1 MNDSVYIPFLFG
13 NHSAEY
19 ISEIFHKCEIGVVN
33 RVDML
38 ELRGLKIN
46 KEKIYS
52 AFVHFE
58 HWYSSAN
65 ADFLRSL
72 LNSKSVAKIKLSL
85 CEYEN
90 PSRYWVIKK
99 MRTRK
104 CCVSWLRERSCVK
117 VYEMASRE
125 ELKATVSV
133 MSVELAIYKEKLE
146 YLMSKITDDSLTNPI
161 NSYNCYEP
169 VASSVYEYESDV
181 QIPQYEEDEEEDE
194 EYEEDEEDEEKSQ
207 LNYDIGDYRANNVHE
222 DEDEDYYEEDDNDHY
237 NQWKYD
243 NEMDNS
249 DLTKEMREDE
259 YPSQC
264 YSRFVWEK

>member
-1 MNDSVYIPFLFG
+1 MNDSIYIPLLFA

-19 ISEIFHKCEIGVVN
+19 ISEIFHKHEIGVVN

-38 ELRGLKIN
+38 ELRVGVGLKTKN
-46 KEKIYS
+46 EKTYS

-65 ADFLRSL
+65 AEFLRSRF
-72 LNSKSVAKIKLSL
+72 NSNSVEKIKLSL

-90 PSRYWVIKK
+90 TSRYWVIKK

-117 VYEMASRE
+117 VYEMPSRE

-146 YLMSKITDDSLTNPI
+146 YLMSKITADSLTNPS

-181 QIPQYEEDEEEDE
+181 KIPQYEDEEDE
-194 EYEEDEEDEEKSQ
+194 DEDEDEEKSQ

-222 DEDEDYYEEDDNDHY
+222 DEDEYYYEDDDNDHY